1 MSKIISKINGKLL
14 AIRSL
19 WLSNGFASFGKTSRI
34 AKGVTLLGGANISIG
49 NKCFIGQ
56 YSSLTV
62 WTEESD
68 KEHPEMIIGDSV
80 SIGAFNHITCTN
92 RIVIGDGVLTGKFVT
107 VTDNSHGNTDYESLH
122 IKPNDRDVVS
132 KGSVVIGINV
142 WIGDKATILPG
153 VTIGDGAVIAANAVV
168 TKDVPTYSV
177 VAGNPARIIKKNVIE

>member
-1 MSKIISKINGKLL
+1 MNKISRKINGKLL

-19 WLSNGFASFGKTSRI
+19 WIGNGFASFGKTSRI
-34 AKGVTLLGGANISIG
+34 AKGVTLVGGANICIG
-49 NKCFIGQ
+49 NNSFIGQ
-56 YSSLTV
+56 YSALTV
-62 WTEESD
+62 WVEESD
-68 KEHPEMIIGDSV
+68 KEHPGMIIGDGV

-107 VTDNSHGNTDYESLH
+107 VTDNSHGNTDYDSLH

-132 KGSVVIGINV
+132 KGPVIIGNNV

-168 TKDVPTYSV
+168 TKDVPKYSV
-177 VAGNPARIIKKNVIE
+177 VGGNPARILNKK

>member
-1 MSKIISKINGKLL
+1 MKYKGKLL

-19 WLSNGFASFGKTSRI
+19 WLSNGFASFGKKSRI
-34 AKGVTLLGGANISIG
+34 AKGVTLCWGANICIG
-49 NKCFIGQ
+49 NKSFIGQ

-62 WTEESD
+62 WVEESD
-68 KEHPEMIIGDSV
+68 KEHPEMIIGDGV

-107 VTDNSHGNTDYESLH
+107 VTDNSHGYTDYDSLH
-122 IKPNDRDVVS
+122 IKPNDRYVVS
-132 KGSVVIGINV
+132 KGPVVIGNNV

-168 TKDVPTYSV
+168 TKDVPAYSV
-177 VAGNPARIIKKNVIE
+177 AAGNPSRIIRKNIG